1 LAGIE
6 SQNPSSPFFMDANK
20 AALMAATKPDIK
32 NNNMDKTANSSV
44 YDSASQVTPE
54 LEELREIIR
63 YRNLVVQMVRRDILT
78 RYKRSVLGVAWTM
91 LNPLGISIVL
101 AVVFSSVFGGAD
113 KGYPVYV
120 LSGLIAWNFFSQTTN
135 AAIVNLVWGGGLLN
149 RIYIPRT
156 VFAVSAIGTGLVNLL
171 LSLVPLIIVMLFFNI
186 PLTPS
191 LLILPIPILF
201 LAMFSLGLGLFISS
215 LAIYYSD
222 VAEMYQIVLMAWFYL
237 SPVIFTDDFLPPQVL
252 AVIKIVNPMY
262 HLINLF
268 RAPIYE
274 GRIPDLTE
282 FLVSGLWA
290 VTALLIGWIVFSRRA
305 DEFAYRV

>member
-1 LAGIE
+1 
-6 SQNPSSPFFMDANK
+6 MDANK
-20 AALMAATKPDIK
+20 AAIMAATKPDIK
-32 NNNMDKTANSSV
+32 NNNMDKAANSPV
-44 YDSASQVTPE
+44 YDSASQVAPE

-63 YRNLVVQMVRRDILT
+63 YHNLVVQMVRRDILT

-91 LNPLGISIVL
+91 LNPLGITIVI

-156 VFAVSAIGTGLVNLL
+156 IFGVSAIGTGLVNLT
-171 LSLVPLIIVMLFFNI
+171 LSLVPLIIVMLFFNV

-191 LLILPIPILF
+191 LLILPVPILF
-201 LAMFSLGLGLFISS
+201 LAMFSLGVGLFISS

-222 VAEMYQIVLMAWFYL
+222 VAEMYQIALMAWFYL
-237 SPVIFTDDFLPPQVL
+237 SPIIFTDDLLPPQVMVL
-252 AVIKIVNPMY
+252 IKLFNPMY
-262 HLINLF
+262 HMINLF
-268 RAPIYE
+268 RDPIYA
-274 GRIPDLTE
+274 GRAPDLTE
-282 FLVSGLWA
+282 FLISGLWA
-290 VTALLIGWIVFSRRA
+290 VITLLVGWIIFSRRA

>member
-1 LAGIE
+1 
-6 SQNPSSPFFMDANK
+6 
-20 AALMAATKPDIK
+20 
-32 NNNMDKTANSSV
+32 MDKTARSSI
-44 YDSASQVTPE
+44 YDSSKQVSPE

-63 YRNLVVQMVRRDILT
+63 YRNLVNQMVRRDLLM
-78 RYKRSVLGVAWTM
+78 RYKRSFLGVAWTM
-91 LNPLGISIVL
+91 LNPLGTAIVL
-101 AVVFSSVFGGAD
+101 TVVFSSVFGGAD

-156 VFAVSAIGTGLVNLL
+156 VFGVSAVGTGLVNLL
-171 LSLVPLIIVMLFFNI
+171 LSLVPLIIIMLVISI

-191 LLILPIPILF
+191 MLILPIPILF
-201 LAMFSLGLGLFISS
+201 LAMFSLGVGLFISS

-237 SPVIFTDDFLPPQVL
+237 SPVIFKDDFLQPQVL
-252 AVIKIVNPMY
+252 TIIKIVNPMY

-274 GRIPDLTE
+274 GRIPDLSE

-290 VTALLIGWIVFSRRA
+290 ITALAIGWVVFSRRA
-305 DEFAYRV
+305 DEFAYHV

>member
-1 LAGIE
+1 
-6 SQNPSSPFFMDANK
+6 MDAYK

-32 NNNMDKTANSSV
+32 NNNMDKAANSPV

-63 YRNLVVQMVRRDILT
+63 YRNLVGQMVRRDILT
-78 RYKRSVLGVAWTM
+78 RYKRSILGVAWTM
-91 LNPLGISIVL
+91 LNPLGTSIVL
-101 AVVFSSVFGGAD
+101 AVIFSSVFGGSD
-113 KGYPVYV
+113 KSYPVYV
-120 LSGLIAWNFFSQTTN
+120 LAGLIAWNFFSQTTN

-156 VFAVSAIGTGLVNLL
+156 VFGVSAIGTGLVNLA
-171 LSLVPLIIVMLFFNI
+171 LSLVPLIIIMLAYSI
-186 PLTPS
+186 PLPPS
-191 LLILPIPILF
+191 MLILPIPILF
-201 LAMFSLGLGLFISS
+201 LAMFSLGVGLFISS

-222 VAEMYQIVLMAWFYL
+222 VAEMYQIVLLAWFYL
-237 SPVIFTDDFLPPQVL
+237 SPVIFKDEFLPPQVL
-252 AVIKIVNPMY
+252 AAIKIVNPMY

-290 VTALLIGWIVFSRRA
+290 ITALLIGWIVFSRRA

>member
-1 LAGIE
+1 
-6 SQNPSSPFFMDANK
+6 
-20 AALMAATKPDIK
+20 
-32 NNNMDKTANSSV
+32 
-44 YDSASQVTPE
+44 
-54 LEELREIIR
+54 
-63 YRNLVVQMVRRDILT
+63 MVRRDILT

-113 KGYPVYV
+113 KSYPVYV

>member
-1 LAGIE
+1 
-6 SQNPSSPFFMDANK
+6 
-20 AALMAATKPDIK
+20 
-32 NNNMDKTANSSV
+32 MDKTANSPI

-91 LNPLGISIVL
+91 LNPLGTSIVL
-101 AVVFSSVFGGAD
+101 AVIFSSVFGGSD
-113 KGYPVYV
+113 KSYPVYV
-120 LSGLIAWNFFSQTTN
+120 LAGLIAWNFFSQTTN

-156 VFAVSAIGTGLVNLL
+156 VFGVSAVGTGLVNLT
-171 LSLVPLIIVMLFFNI
+171 LSLVPLIIIMLAFSI
-186 PLTPS
+186 PLSPS
-191 LLILPIPILF
+191 MLILPIPILF
-201 LAMFSLGLGLFISS
+201 LAMFSLGVGLFISS

-222 VAEMYQIVLMAWFYL
+222 VAEMYQIVLLAWFYL
-237 SPVIFTDDFLPPQVL
+237 SPVIFKDEFLPPQVL
-252 AVIKIVNPMY
+252 VFIKLFNPMY
-262 HLINLF
+262 HMINLF
-268 RAPIYE
+268 REPIYE
-274 GRIPDLTE
+274 GRVPDINE

-290 VTALLIGWIVFSRRA
+290 IITLLVGWVVFSRRA

>member
-1 LAGIE
+1 ME
-6 SQNPSSPFFMDANK
+6 
-20 AALMAATKPDIK
+20 
-32 NNNMDKTANSSV
+32 KTARSPI
-44 YDSASQVTPE
+44 YDSSKQVSPE
-54 LEELREIIR
+54 LEELREIFR
-63 YRNLVVQMVRRDILT
+63 YRNLVNQMVRRDLLT

-91 LNPLGISIVL
+91 LNPLGTSIVL
-101 AVVFSSVFGGAD
+101 TIVFSRVFGGAD

-156 VFAVSAIGTGLVNLL
+156 VFGVSAVGTGLVNLL
-171 LSLVPLIIVMLFFNI
+171 LSLVPLIIIMLVLSI
-186 PLTPS
+186 PLAPS
-191 LLILPIPILF
+191 ILILPIPILF
-201 LAMFSLGLGLFISS
+201 LAMFSLGVGLFISS

-237 SPVIFTDDFLPPQVL
+237 SPVIFKDDFMPARVL
-252 AVIKIVNPMY
+252 TVIKLVNPMY

-268 RAPIYE
+268 RTPIYE
-274 GRIPDLTE
+274 GRIPDLSE

-290 VTALLIGWIVFSRRA
+290 ITALIIGWVVFSRRA
-305 DEFAYRV
+305 DEFAYHV

>member
-1 LAGIE
+1 
-6 SQNPSSPFFMDANK
+6 MDANK
-20 AALMAATKPDIK
+20 AALMAATKTDIK

-91 LNPLGISIVL
+91 LNPLGTSIEL
-101 AVVFSSVFGGAD
+101 AVIFSSVFGGSD
-113 KGYPVYV
+113 KSYPDYV
-120 LSGLIAWNFFSQTTN
+120 LAGLIAWNFFSQTTN

-156 VFAVSAIGTGLVNLL
+156 VFGVSAIGTGLVNLT
-171 LSLVPLIIVMLFFNI
+171 LSLVPLIIIMLSFSI
-186 PLTPS
+186 PLSPS
-191 LLILPIPILF
+191 MLILPIPVLF
-201 LAMFSLGLGLFISS
+201 LAMFSLGVGLFISS
-215 LAIYYSD
+215 LAIYYTD
-222 VAEMYQIVLMAWFYL
+222 VAEMYQIVLLAWFYL
-237 SPVIFTDDFLPPQVL
+237 SPVIFRDEFLPPQVM
-252 AVIKIVNPMY
+252 VFIKLFNPMY
-262 HLINLF
+262 HMINLF
-268 RAPIYE
+268 RTPIYE
-274 GRIPDLTE
+274 GRIPDLSE

-290 VTALLIGWIVFSRRA
+290 ITAITIGWVVFSRRA